1 MSQFKRLLVMLS
13 PQIRHTPT
21 RRDIA
26 GPCWISTYFDDV
38 TTFALMSDGE
48 RLLADNRQWLADE
61 AEQLGRDIRL
71 PLPRQITA
79 AVDLNALFIHCALG
93 APAFRRGCG
102 DKWILAT
109 LMLFACSTGSAQP
122 ITQPFVVQVQKTADT
137 MLCVTYKGNH
147 SAFGNAMN
155 KQCRDRARAEF
166 DSLPDEKSLKDCIKP
181 GNVIDDDVRKCM
193 KGL

>member
-13 PQIRHTPT
+13 PQMRHTPA

-38 TTFALMSDGE
+38 VTFALMSDGK

-79 AVDLNALFIHCALG
+79 AVDLNALGTGKHLDAPFIHCALA

-102 DKWILAT
+102 RSNDKHLWRRW
-109 LMLFACSTGSAQP
+109 
-122 ITQPFVVQVQKTADT
+122 AD
-137 MLCVTYKGNH
+137 
-147 SAFGNAMN
+147 
-155 KQCRDRARAEF
+155 
-166 DSLPDEKSLKDCIKP
+166 
-181 GNVIDDDVRKCM
+181 
-193 KGL
+193 